1 MHHSLDLFGVPPIV
15 FPAKG
20 VQLFTSQ
27 GLSVLPC
34 YSWSC
39 CGHDKQV
46 PTGRNTLACSYSLVV
61 LLVLNCVQ
69 EAVIWGIMR
78 RWQTLESKKHLSW
91 NSQCSERLW
100 TASTGTIHP
109 WHQGLFK
116 RSRCGETTHG
126 SDSLLRFACSKW
138 AENCSWVQNQFADT
152 SLEHMPYTRLQPQTP
167 FGQVWAI
174 WSWDVETTINCWRWG
189 NLLSVIWCQNL

>member
-1 MHHSLDLFGVPPIV
+1 MRHSLDLFGVPPIV

-69 EAVIWGIMR
+69 DAVIWGIMR

-91 NSQCSERLW
+91 NSRCSERLW
-100 TASTGTIHP
+100 TASTGTIHS
-109 WHQGLFK
+109 WHQGLFE

-126 SDSLLRFACSKW
+126 SDSLL
-138 AENCSWVQNQFADT
+138 
-152 SLEHMPYTRLQPQTP
+152 SLPAANGLKTVLEFRT
-167 FGQVWAI
+167 
-174 WSWDVETTINCWRWG
+174 
-189 NLLSVIWCQNL
+189 NLLIQAWNICLTLGCNLKHLLDKCEFGAEM